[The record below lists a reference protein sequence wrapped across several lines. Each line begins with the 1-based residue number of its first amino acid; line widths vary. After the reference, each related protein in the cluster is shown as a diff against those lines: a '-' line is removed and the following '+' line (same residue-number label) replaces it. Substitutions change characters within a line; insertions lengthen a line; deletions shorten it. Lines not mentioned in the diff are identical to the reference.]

1 MGLKEK
7 IGAALEL
14 PDDLVEDVAK
24 VTVIGKKEVSI
35 ENYKGIIEYSS
46 DRVRVGCNGYQ
57 LTITGNDLEM
67 KIATGEVLF
76 INGTVKSL
84 EWLF

>member
-14 PDDLVEDVAK
+14 PNELVEDVAK
-24 VTVIGKKEVSI
+24 VTIVGKNEVSI
-35 ENYKGIIEYSS
+35 ENYKGIVEYSNE
-46 DRVRVGCNGYQ
+46 RVRVGCTGYQ
-57 LTITGNDLEM
+57 VTVTGEKLEL
-67 KIATGEVLF
+67 KVATGEVLF
-76 INGTVKSL
+76 ITGTVRSM

>member
-1 MGLKEK
+1 MGLKER

-14 PDDLVEDVAK
+14 PSELVEDVAK
-24 VTVIGKKEVSI
+24 VTVVGKREVSI

-46 DRVRVGCNGYQ
+46 ERVRIGCTGYQ
-57 LTITGNDLEM
+57 VNVVGDGLEL
-67 KIATGEVLF
+67 KVATGEVLY
-76 INGTVKSL
+76 ISGTVKTM